1 MEIFMINLPSIPVI
15 LDIAVFYQT
24 LEIMWKG
31 VVGVFAVLIIIAI
44 VVWLLSL
51 TDKRSAQKDK
61 KQNK

>member
-1 MEIFMINLPSIPVI
+1 MINLPSIPVI